1 MNHGSETIP
10 VLDNFVAQLE
20 SLTIIAHGHNK
31 FGIFVGQSEHLPG
44 PACHGNIDDSIQSLI
59 IVEKQNILPARHL
72 DSSLRN
78 HGAVS
83 PCSDDVKAAHFILP
97 RNFSIVA

>member
-1 MNHGSETIP
+1 MESARPRTIQRRGY
-10 VLDNFVAQLE
+10 VKAAYR
-20 SLTIIAHGHNK
+20 TAHDD
-31 FGIFVGQSEHLPG
+31 HLGFRP
-44 PACHGNIDDSIQSLI
+44 NIDDSIQSLI

-83 PCSDDVKAAHFILP
+83 PCSDDVKAAHFMLP